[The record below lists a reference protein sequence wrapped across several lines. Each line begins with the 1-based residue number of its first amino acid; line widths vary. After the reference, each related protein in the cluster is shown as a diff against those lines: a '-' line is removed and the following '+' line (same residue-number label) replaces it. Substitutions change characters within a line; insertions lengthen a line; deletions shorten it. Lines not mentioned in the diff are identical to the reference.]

1 MAIFGAKIELFG
13 PKLILKNF
21 SGVKMVPKQVFTG
34 AGFKSPSLFS
44 MSISEAPSS
53 RVKYN

>member
-34 AGFKSPSLFS
+34 AGFKSPNPPIFNFH
-44 MSISEAPSS
+44 IRGPF
-53 RVKYN
+53 K